1 MATGASTSLK
11 QTALRKIYSLM
22 KTERD
27 CKRSKICVCML
38 YKMCQTLFQG
48 GHEAPLHWRNICEKE
63 ISNRW

>member
-27 CKRSKICVCML
+27 CKRSKILRL
-38 YKMCQTLFQG
+38 YALQNMPDIVLGRT
-48 GHEAPLHWRNICEKE
+48 
-63 ISNRW
+63 

>member
-27 CKRSKICVCML
+27 CKRSKI
-38 YKMCQTLFQG
+38 K
-48 GHEAPLHWRNICEKE
+48 PKIRKK
-63 ISNRW
+63 SR

>member
-27 CKRSKICVCML
+27 CKRNKIMRLYALQNMPDIVLEAVSKVHFEL
-38 YKMCQTLFQG
+38 SSNLNRVG
-48 GHEAPLHWRNICEKE
+48 GKY
-63 ISNRW
+63 

>member
-11 QTALRKIYSLM
+11 QTALRKIYPLM

-38 YKMCQTLFQG
+38 YKICQTLF
-48 GHEAPLHWRNICEKE
+48 
-63 ISNRW
+63 